1 MSSPVRNIHK
11 LKKKTHKTPVF
22 DNHTCKQSKY
32 HTFIS
37 YQQFTSIE
45 QVINT
50 NKTKFKLLIIFTV
63 LTDLLS
69 SVVETF
75 NMISIN
81 VFHPAYIL
89 PILYISKFPFYKF
102 TISYFRYQFSRE

>member
-1 MSSPVRNIHK
+1 M
-11 LKKKTHKTPVF
+11 
-22 DNHTCKQSKY
+22 
-32 HTFIS
+32 
-37 YQQFTSIE
+37 
-45 QVINT
+45 
-50 NKTKFKLLIIFTV
+50 LIIFTV

-89 PILYISKFPFYKF
+89 PILYILYKNIF
-102 TISYFRYQFSRE
+102 QNFLSINLPSRIFGINFRGNNTYKV